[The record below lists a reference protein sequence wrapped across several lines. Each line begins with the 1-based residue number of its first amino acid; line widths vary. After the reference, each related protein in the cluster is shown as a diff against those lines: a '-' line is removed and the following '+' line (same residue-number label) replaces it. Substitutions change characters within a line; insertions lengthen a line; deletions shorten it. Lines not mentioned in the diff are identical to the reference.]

1 MKNLFIIKKTIIAIA
16 FIFTTSVVPTFAQW
30 DSGSTGN
37 YTGGWDSGSTGNYTG
52 GWDSGSTGNYTGGW
66 DSGSTGNYTGG
77 WDSGST
83 GNYTGGWDSGSTG
96 NYTGGWDSGSTG
108 NYTGGWD
115 SGSTGNYTGGWDT
128 GSTVS
133 YTAVPYTVQDYSS
146 YPTTYTTGATSYTV
160 PNFNSYPTTYGGT
173 GSYIAPTFTTYPTN
187 NSTICSDGSTPING
201 SCNRVTT
208 IPTTSNTICSD
219 GSAPV
224 NGSCT
229 RTNTIPVTTN
239 TVCSDGFAPTNG
251 SCVRTT
257 TIPTNTNI
265 ICSDGSTPINGSCTR
280 TTVIPTNNYQTC
292 WDGSTLPFNS
302 SCPPQFKYCAN
313 GTSVLV
319 TQGCFTPTT
328 PVFVPQQTV
337 RFNNVVTSVATEIS
351 KTSGR
356 CNGIGLIA
364 SGAPSTG
371 WFEYGET
378 SNLGRTTA
386 TANIGSANTAPFS
399 NVLANLKPTTRYYCR
414 AVMQNQYGLVKGEI
428 VSFTTKSTVVSYV
441 KPVTKPAVT
450 HTTVKKPVVNT
461 ITCSDGST
469 VKTKSTSSA
478 TLINQGDKLIAV
490 QVEKLDGNLI
500 SGEVVRYKITYK
512 NLADTRLSGVLIKVT
527 LPQEIVLAGA
537 TAGNYDLGTR
547 TLTLNQDTVDPYTEG
562 IIMITANV
570 QKDAPIGKTI
580 VTNVYAAYTV
590 PGTAIQDEVTAYV
603 VGSIMPNQAITN
615 QDTGAKKVIGQS
627 SAQGFMPNTLIEWL
641 ALLAIM
647 FIIFILG
654 RSVYA
659 SYKDDE
665 GSKHH

>member
-1 MKNLFIIKKTIIAIA
+1 MKNLFITKKTIIAIA
-16 FIFTTSVVPTFAQW
+16 FIFTASVVPAFAQW
-30 DSGSTGN
+30 DTTSGGN
-37 YTGGWDSGSTGNYTG
+37 YTGGWDTTSGGNYTG
-52 GWDSGSTGNYTGGW
+52 GWDTTSGGNYTGGW
-66 DSGSTGNYTGG
+66 DTTSGGNYTGG
-77 WDSGST
+77 WDTTSG
-83 GNYTGGWDSGSTG
+83 GNYTGGWDGAPSV
-96 NYTGGWDSGSTG
+96 
-108 NYTGGWD
+108 
-115 SGSTGNYTGGWDT
+115 NYTGGWDT
-128 GSTVS
+128 GSTAS
-133 YTAVPYTVQDYSS
+133 YTAVPYTTTSYTTQDYSS
-146 YPTTYTTGATSYTV
+146 YPTTYTTTGATSYTV
-160 PNFNSYPTTYGGT
+160 PNYNSYPTTYGGT
-173 GSYIAPTFTTYPTN
+173 GSYIAPSYTTGGTYTTYPTTN
-187 NSTICSDGSTPING
+187 TVICSDGSTPVNG
-201 SCNRVTT
+201 TCNRVTT

-219 GSAPV
+219 GSTPV

-229 RTNTIPVTTN
+229 RTNTIP
-239 TVCSDGFAPTNG
+239 
-251 SCVRTT
+251 
-257 TIPTNTNI
+257 TNTNV
-265 ICSDGSTPINGSCTR
+265 ICSDGSTPINGSCNR
-280 TTVIPTNNYQTC
+280 TTVISSNNYNYQTC
-292 WDGSTLPFNS
+292 WDGSVIPTTSLCTS
-302 SCPPQFKYCAN
+302 QYKTCSN
-313 GTSVLV
+313 GTTVPVNQACYITS
-319 TQGCFTPTT
+319 T
-328 PVFVPQQTV
+328 PVYIAPQIV
-337 RFNNVVTSVATEIS
+337 KFNNVVTSVATEIS

-364 SGAPSTG
+364 NGAPSTG

-399 NVLANLKPTTRYYCR
+399 NVLANLKPTTRYFCR
-414 AVMQNQYGLVKGEI
+414 AVMQNQYGHVKGEI
-428 VSFTTKSTVVSYV
+428 VSFVTKATVVSYV
-441 KPVTKPAVT
+441 KPVTVKPIVT

-478 TLINQGDKLIAV
+478 ALLNQGDKLIAV
-490 QVEKLDGNLI
+490 QVEKLDGNLT
-500 SGEVVRYKITYK
+500 SGEVVHYKITYK
-512 NLADTRLSGVLIKVT
+512 NLADTRLSSVLIKVT

-562 IIMITANV
+562 VIMITGNV

-590 PGTAIQDEVTAYV
+590 PGTATQDEVTAYV

>member
-1 MKNLFIIKKTIIAIA
+1 VYDYNYGGTTFDYNYGGSVNTVANTYDYNLAP
-16 FIFTTSVVPTFAQW
+16 TTVAPTTYDYNYGSSVNTAVAPTTYDYNYASIPTTY
-30 DSGSTGN
+30 DYNYGSSVNTSATTYDYNYGTNALGGTTYDYNYVTGN
-37 YTGGWDSGSTGNYTG
+37 TGTTYDYNY
-52 GWDSGSTGNYTGGW
+52 
-66 DSGSTGNYTGG
+66 
-77 WDSGST
+77 
-83 GNYTGGWDSGSTG
+83 
-96 NYTGGWDSGSTG
+96 
-108 NYTGGWD
+108 
-115 SGSTGNYTGGWDT
+115 
-128 GSTVS
+128 VS
-133 YTAVPYTVQDYSS
+133 PS
-146 YPTTYTTGATSYTV
+146 YTTGATSYTV
-160 PNFNSYPTTYGGT
+160 PNYNSYPTTYGGT
-173 GSYIAPTFTTYPTN
+173 VSYTAPSYTTGGTYTTYPVTN
-187 NSTICSDGSTPING
+187 TTICSDGSTPING
-201 SCNRVTT
+201 SCNQVTT
-208 IPTTSNTICSD
+208 IPGTNTTICSDGSTPVNGSCNRTNTIPVVTSTVCSD

-224 NGSCT
+224 NGSCV
-229 RTNTIPVTTN
+229 RTNTL
-239 TVCSDGFAPTNG
+239 PT
-251 SCVRTT
+251 SV
-257 TIPTNTNI
+257 NI
-265 ICSDGSTPINGSCTR
+265 ICSDGSTPLNGSCNR
-280 TTVIPTNNYQTC
+280 TTVISTNNYNYQTC
-292 WDGSTLPFNS
+292 WDGSVIPTS
-302 SCPPQFKYCAN
+302 SLCSSQYKTCPN
-313 GTSVLV
+313 GTSIPVNQACYI
-319 TQGCFTPTT
+319 TSTPIYIA
-328 PVFVPQQTV
+328 PQIV
-337 RFNNVVTSVATEIS
+337 KFNNVVTSVATEIS

-364 SGAPSTG
+364 NGAPSTG
-371 WFEYGET
+371 WFEYGEA

-428 VSFTTKSTVVSYV
+428 VSFVTKATVVSYV
-441 KPVTKPAVT
+441 KPVVTRPVVT
-450 HTTVKKPVVNT
+450 HTPVKKPVVNT

-478 TLINQGDKLIAV
+478 AIINQGEKLIAV
-490 QVEKLDGNLI
+490 QVEKLDGNLT
-500 SGEVVRYKITYK
+500 SGEVVHYKITYK

-570 QKDAPIGKTI
+570 QKDAPVGKTV

-590 PGTAIQDEVTAYV
+590 PGTHTQDEVTAYV
-603 VGSIMPNQAITN
+603 VGSIMPNSAISA
-615 QDTGAKKVIGQS
+615 QDTGAKKVIGQN